1 MIPTAT
7 THTVLVHG
15 TPSHNYDSN
24 TVRPQLGA
32 VWGSYSAAF
41 KLSKIL
47 NPARYF

>member
-15 TPSHNYDSN
+15 TPSLDSN

-32 VWGSYSAAF
+32 VWGSYLAAF